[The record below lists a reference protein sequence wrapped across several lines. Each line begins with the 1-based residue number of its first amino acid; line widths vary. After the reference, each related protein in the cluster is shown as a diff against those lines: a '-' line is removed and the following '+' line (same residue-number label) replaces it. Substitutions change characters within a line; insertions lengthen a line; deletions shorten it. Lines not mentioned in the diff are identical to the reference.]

1 MVLLVFVVLMASTCI
16 AGIPSASAHA
26 PASAG
31 SNEDIA
37 NATVISNPEKSYAI
51 YSDLHQ
57 SGEAQYYKFPMI
69 KGQRLYGSVM
79 IPGPGSMVPDIV
91 ITGPGIPSSGIV
103 PSYIEIPPGAGAM
116 VIPGTPPGKPTYEPF
131 TPQSIYEVARFNMT
145 IPEDGDYYLAV
156 YGPGAG
162 KYSLAPGFLEQFT
175 LSEWLLIPF
184 SVISIYLWEGQS
196 LSLVFAPFL
205 IIVLGGIALLL
216 FEQKKVGKRW
226 GYREWIVLTA
236 GLLYLGGAAITAA
249 QAVHTV
255 LLTGYSS
262 IVLVTLIFI
271 AVPVI
276 LGIILIRMGLILSR
290 DSRYSRARG
299 FWILLAGLLGLVVW
313 AGLVIGP
320 VLAILGGA
328 LVLVHAMEEN
338 KS

>member
-16 AGIPSASAHA
+16 AGIPSVSAHA

-37 NATVISNPEKSYAI
+37 NATLIGNPEKSYAI

-57 SGEAQYYKFPMI
+57 SGEAQYYEFPM
-69 KGQRLYGSVM
+69 KTGQHLYGSVM
-79 IPGPGSMVPDIV
+79 VPGPGSMVPDIV
-91 ITGPGIPSSGIV
+91 IMGPGIPSSGNV

-116 VIPGTPPGKPTYEPF
+116 VITGTLPGKPTYEPF
-131 TPQSIYEVARFNMT
+131 SPQPIYEVARFNVT

-156 YGPGAG
+156 YGPDGG
-162 KYSLAPGFLEQFT
+162 EYSLAPGFLEQFT
-175 LSEWLLIPF
+175 LSEWLFIPF

-196 LSLVFAPFL
+196 IALIFAPFL
-205 IIVLGGIALLL
+205 IIVLGGLVLLL
-216 FEQKKVGKRW
+216 CEQKKVGKRW

-236 GLLYLGGAAITAA
+236 GLLYLGGAGITAA

-271 AVPVI
+271 AAPLI
-276 LGIILIRMGLILSR
+276 LGIILIRTGLTLTR
-290 DSRYSRARG
+290 DGRYSRASG
-299 FWILLAGLLGLVVW
+299 VWILLAGFLGFVVW
-313 AGLVIGP
+313 AGLFIGP
-320 VLAILGGA
+320 VLAIVGGA
-328 LVLVHAMEEN
+328 LVLVSTMEKN